1 MFKSKTNFVVFVV
14 VLAVCGLIF
23 ASVMAFLSIKD
34 AKGET
39 ALAQDKIAELKASIG
54 GLEASLE
61 KTNKDVSENEER
73 INKYQEIFT
82 AWSNATPKVKDA
94 VDKIM
99 ASYGLV
105 AENAHLFTREK
116 LQEIEDEMMN
126 QIYSAIRSTDPLSF
140 AKDFEKTVNEAQKS
154 RFDNILKAKI
164 EKIKQNGVTFP
175 EDTKGTLEARE
186 YYNSFLNNQ
195 DVLNSF
201 AKERLDLELLDIEAT
216 LDSDEENDL
225 AESFENEVASI
236 KTPVL
241 PTTSL
246 EGAHM
251 AWQTLLDAFEKD
263 DLLKDSTIK
272 ARELL
277 VFYTKR
283 VNQLVELT
291 NVIRQE
297 IDRLHSADPNVTHEE
312 ISALDKNVEAL
323 LLLEVKIDVLNTE
336 KTNYVALL
344 KEARL
349 LPHKNDAFNKIKS
362 LYDTYYAMAQGE
374 RELLIALVDI
384 KDASLNS
391 IEKAQSVDE
400 IKTLTQDTMDA
411 FAKCFE

>member
-23 ASVMAFLSIKD
+23 ASVMAFLSIED

-82 AWSNATPKVKDA
+82 AWSNATPNVKDA

-154 RFDNILKAKI
+154 RFDNVLKAKI
-164 EKIKQNGVTFP
+164 DKIKQNGVTFP
-175 EDTKGTLEARE
+175 EDTKGALEARE

-225 AESFENEVASI
+225 AESFENEVADI

-246 EGAHM
+246 EGAHR
-251 AWQTLLDAFEKD
+251 AWQ
-263 DLLKDSTIK
+263 
-272 ARELL
+272 
-277 VFYTKR
+277 
-283 VNQLVELT
+283 
-291 NVIRQE
+291 E
-297 IDRLHSADPNVTHEE
+297 IQKIFCTEE
-312 ISALDKNVEAL
+312 
-323 LLLEVKIDVLNTE
+323 
-336 KTNYVALL
+336 
-344 KEARL
+344 
-349 LPHKNDAFNKIKS
+349 
-362 LYDTYYAMAQGE
+362 
-374 RELLIALVDI
+374 
-384 KDASLNS
+384 
-391 IEKAQSVDE
+391 
-400 IKTLTQDTMDA
+400 
-411 FAKCFE
+411 